1 MLGWLQ
7 NLHCKSRKVQPHV
20 LCKHLL
26 IWLCMFVHDMVYRQT
41 SDYAEY
47 LWTFTAVQLR
57 CDIEKY
63 GHVSIISD
71 VLRLLEILHYFPTSE
86 QAVLGLELAKK
97 VRLDMEL
104 ALLPPRF
111 AQPIPPLEDKATITS
126 MAKLANLISSNVIM
140 DLYGHL
146 HRTAKPYTYTCSLL
160 NAVENTVVALRST
173 WSKTKGYRPNDG
185 AVCA

>member
-1 MLGWLQ
+1 
-7 NLHCKSRKVQPHV
+7 
-20 LCKHLL
+20 
-26 IWLCMFVHDMVYRQT
+26 MFVHDMVYRQT

-111 AQPIPPLEDKATITS
+111 AEPIPPLQDKDTITS
-126 MAKLANLISSNVIM
+126 MAKMYNLISCSQELM
-140 DLYGHL
+140 DMYGEL
-146 HRTAKPYTYTCSLL
+146 HRTAIPYTHTSSLYFAVAYTVDTLK
-160 NAVENTVVALRST
+160 ST
-173 WSKTKGYRPNDG
+173 WSQSGIGYHTRLLMVRHVRDLTK
-185 AVCA
+185 